1 MSPKSNQVVI
11 TLVSFLTYFVLSSM
25 LAPIGILSSPMAEHF
40 GQSITDVTKQFSWL
54 TGGILVG
61 AVIALFIFDWTSLR
75 KLFITIYGLVALVL
89 LSLVTV
95 DSLESARYIL
105 AFVGVGSGIGLAG
118 AAITISH
125 SYSEDRRASMLVI
138 TDGSFSVAGFAMGW
152 IATYLVSQEFGWS
165 ATYQLVGFIAATVA
179 ILAVISRFPNTLPEE
194 HAAKPSPWPLSVWLC
209 VISLFLYTLG
219 QYSML
224 FWLPN
229 YAATFLQ
236 AQPGQAGSLVG
247 QFWLGMFLAQIFVAW
262 WVLKV
267 GVRRLVLIA
276 SATTFCGSLPLWN
289 VSNIEW
295 LIVLALIWGFAN
307 LALLKAIL
315 SFATEM
321 IEVPSA
327 RLVSLLLLGA
337 TVGTAVSPY
346 VTSQIVEWTDN
357 KIILM
362 FGSGC
367 YGALFLLMLG
377 ARRLDPRASN
387 IIT

>member
-1 MSPKSNQVVI
+1 MSPKSNQVTI
-11 TLVSFLTYFVLSSM
+11 TLVSFLTYFILSAM

-61 AVIALFIFDWTSLR
+61 AVIALFIFDWISLR
-75 KLFITIYGLVALVL
+75 KLFMVIYGMVALVL
-89 LSLVTV
+89 FSFVTV
-95 DSLESARYIL
+95 DSLEAARYIL
-105 AFVGVGSGIGLAG
+105 GFVGVGSGVGLAG

-125 SYSEDRRASMLVI
+125 SYNEDRRASMLVI
-138 TDGSFSVAGFAMGW
+138 TDGCFSVAGFAIAW
-152 IATYLVSQEFGWS
+152 TATYLVGREFGWS
-165 ATYQLVGFIAATVA
+165 STYQLIGFIAATVA
-179 ILAVISRFPNTLPEE
+179 ILAAISGFPDTLLEE
-194 HAAKPSPWPLSVWLC
+194 HAEKSSPWPLSVWLC
-209 VISLFLYTLG
+209 VFSLFLYTLG

-229 YAATFLQ
+229 YATTVLGAETS
-236 AQPGQAGSLVG
+236 QAGSLVG
-247 QFWLGMFLAQIFVAW
+247 QFWLGMFFAQVFVAW

-276 SATTFCGSLPLWN
+276 SVTTFCGSLPLWN
-289 VSNIEW
+289 VTDIEW
-295 LIVLALIWGFAN
+295 LIILALVWGFAN
-307 LALLKAIL
+307 LAMLKAIL

-321 IEVPSA
+321 VEVPGA

-346 VTSQIVEWTDN
+346 VTSQIVEWTDTRT
-357 KIILM
+357 ILL

-367 YGALFLLMLG
+367 YGALLLMMLV
-377 ARRLDPRASN
+377 ARQLDPREPSGS
-387 IIT
+387 I

>member
-1 MSPKSNQVVI
+1 MSPKSNQAVI

-25 LAPIGILSSPMAEHF
+25 LAPIGILSGPMAEHF

-61 AVIALFIFDWTSLR
+61 AVIALFIFDWVSLR
-75 KLFITIYGLVALVL
+75 KLFMVIYGLVALVL
-89 LSLVTV
+89 FSFVTV
-95 DSLESARYIL
+95 ESLEAARYIMG
-105 AFVGVGSGIGLAG
+105 FVGVGSGVGLAG

-138 TDGSFSVAGFAMGW
+138 TDGCFSVAGFVIAW
-152 IATYLVSQEFGWS
+152 TATYLVGREFGWS
-165 ATYQLVGFIAATVA
+165 STYQLIGFIAATVA
-179 ILAVISRFPNTLPEE
+179 ILAVIGRFPNTLPEE
-194 HAAKPSPWPLSVWLC
+194 HAEKPSPWPLPVWLC
-209 VISLFLYTLG
+209 VVSLFLYTLG

-229 YAATFLQ
+229 YATTMLGAET
-236 AQPGQAGSLVG
+236 GQAGSLVG
-247 QFWLGMFLAQIFVAW
+247 QFWLGMFLAQVFVAW
-262 WVLKV
+262 WVLKI

-276 SATTFCGSLPLWN
+276 SVTTFFGSLPLWN
-289 VSNIEW
+289 VTDIEW
-295 LIVLALIWGFAN
+295 LVVLALVWGFAN
-307 LALLKAIL
+307 LAMLKAIL

-321 IEVPSA
+321 VEVPGA
-327 RLVSLLLLGA
+327 RLVSLMLLGA

-357 KIILM
+357 KTILL

-367 YGALFLLMLG
+367 YGALFFLMLI
-377 ARRLDPRASN
+377 ARRLDPRGSN
-387 IIT
+387 KAI

>member
-1 MSPKSNQVVI
+1 MSPKSNQIVI
-11 TLVSFLTYFVLSSM
+11 TLVSFLTYFVLSAM
-25 LAPIGILSSPMAEHF
+25 LAPIGILSGPMAEHF
-40 GQSITDVTKQFSWL
+40 GQSITDVTKQFTWL

-61 AVIALFIFDWTSLR
+61 AVMALFIFDWIGLR
-75 KLFITIYGLVALVL
+75 KLFIAIYGLVALVL

-105 AFVGVGSGIGLAG
+105 LFVGVGSGVGLAG

-125 SYSEDRRASMLVI
+125 SYREDRRASMLVI
-138 TDGSFSVAGFAMGW
+138 TDGSFSVAGFAIAW
-152 IATYLVSQEFGWS
+152 TATYLVAQEFGWS
-165 ATYQLVGFIAATVA
+165 ATYQLIGFIAAT
-179 ILAVISRFPNTLPEE
+179 LAVLATISRFPNTLPKE
-194 HAAKPSPWPLSVWLC
+194 HTAKPSPWPLSVWLC

-229 YAATFLQ
+229 YAATILD

-247 QFWLGMFLAQIFVAW
+247 QFWLGMFVSQIFVAW

-276 SATTFCGSLPLWN
+276 SVTTFCGSLPLWN
-289 VSNIEW
+289 VHDIEW
-295 LIVLALIWGFAN
+295 LIVLALVWGFAN

-321 IEVPSA
+321 VELPGA

-337 TVGTAVSPY
+337 TTGTAVSPY
-346 VTSQIVEWTDN
+346 VTSQIVEWTDTRT
-357 KIILM
+357 ILL

-367 YGALFLLMLG
+367 YGALLLLMLV
-377 ARRLDPRASN
+377 ARKLDPRGDHARL
-387 IIT
+387 